1 MTSVEQP
8 QVCRD
13 LISKRIVA
21 AVAPCTRRRPRP
33 MKRAALGALAIGGC
47 LVGVACQVPASA
59 PSSHKFSGPTM
70 GTRYNIEV
78 VISDMSS
85 QRLVELRGVVEEVL
99 GDVNAK
105 MSNYLPDS
113 EISRLNLAPGNEPFA
128 VSADLLEVL
137 LHAREISETT
147 GGAFDITVA
156 PLVGAWGF
164 GPAGRPIEQ
173 PTAEQI
179 ERLRE
184 LTGWQK
190 LEIDRASSTVTKAL
204 DELTI
209 DLSAIAKG
217 FAVDRVANALDREGV
232 PNYMVEVGGEVK
244 TNGVNAQEDP
254 WRIGIERPL
263 PNEQAIDLIVP
274 LSGLAMATSGDYRNY
289 YEVDGR
295 RLSHSIDPRTGSPIT
310 HNVASV
316 SVIAPL
322 CVRADAYATG
332 LLVLGS
338 DGYHLAEELGLA
350 AYFLQRDKEG
360 LFVGRMT
367 TAFKQILESG
377 NRDRS

>member
-8 QVCRD
+8 QVCKD
-13 LISKRIVA
+13 LISKRMVTA
-21 AVAPCTRRRPRP
+21 APGIQRRPRP
-33 MKRAALGALAIGGC
+33 TIQAALGVLAIAGG
-47 LVGVACQVPASA
+47 LVSVACQVPVSA
-59 PSSHKFSGPTM
+59 PSSHQFSGPTM
-70 GTRYNIEV
+70 GTRYNIEI

-105 MSNYLPDS
+105 MSNYLQDS
-113 EISRLNLAPGNEPFA
+113 EVARLNLAPGNEAFP

-179 ERLRE
+179 ERLRA

-217 FAVDRVANALDREGV
+217 FAVDRVADALDREGV

-244 TNGVNAQEDP
+244 TKGVNAQEDP

-274 LSGLAMATSGDYRNY
+274 LSGMAMATSGDYRNY
-289 YEVDGR
+289 YEIDGR

-338 DGYHLAEELGLA
+338 DGYDLAEELGLA

-377 NRDRS
+377 NRDGS

>member
-1 MTSVEQP
+1 
-8 QVCRD
+8 
-13 LISKRIVA
+13 
-21 AVAPCTRRRPRP
+21 
-33 MKRAALGALAIGGC
+33 
-47 LVGVACQVPASA
+47 
-59 PSSHKFSGPTM
+59 M
-70 GTRYNIEV
+70 GTRYNVEI
-78 VISDMSS
+78 VISDLSS
-85 QRLVELRGVVEEVL
+85 ERLVELRQVVEEVL
-99 GDVNAK
+99 DDVNAK
-105 MSNYLPDS
+105 MSNYLEDS
-113 EISRLNLAPGNEPFA
+113 EISRLNRAPGNEPFA

-137 LHAREISETT
+137 LHASEISQTT
-147 GGAFDITVA
+147 EGAFDVTVA

-164 GPAGRPIEQ
+164 GPAGRPLEQ
-173 PTAEQI
+173 PTPEQI

-184 LTGWQK
+184 LTGWEK
-190 LEIDRASSTVTKAL
+190 LGIDRASSTVTK
-204 DELTI
+204 DHDDLTI

-217 FAVDRVANALDREGV
+217 FAVDRVADALDRERV

-244 TNGVNAQEDP
+244 TKGVNAQEGS

-274 LSGLAMATSGDYRNY
+274 MSGLAMATSGDYRNY

-338 DGYHLAEELGLA
+338 DGFDLAEQLGLA

-360 LFVGRMT
+360 VFVGRMT
-367 TAFKQILESG
+367 TAFKRILEGG
-377 NRDRS
+377 NPDAS